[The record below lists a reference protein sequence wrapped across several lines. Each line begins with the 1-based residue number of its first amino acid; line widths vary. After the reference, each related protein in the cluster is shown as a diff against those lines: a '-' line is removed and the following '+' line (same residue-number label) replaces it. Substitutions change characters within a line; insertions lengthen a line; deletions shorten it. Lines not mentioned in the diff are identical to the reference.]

1 MNGERTEFEP
11 VQLREFRAQ
20 LQANPALAV
29 EALQTF
35 PPVPEPETV
44 LIRCDAA
51 HVDKAIARAVA
62 LAAIRREFAE
72 IELV

>member
-1 MNGERTEFEP
+1 MKGRVKWEP
-11 VQLREFRAQ
+11 AQLRDLRAQ
-20 LQANPALAV
+20 FQSNPALAAEV
-29 EALQTF
+29 LQTF